1 MDNRK
6 KYTRDIY
13 RALFLII
20 GIFVGAISIKWGL
33 WEAQQAA
40 WAESQVPMLLS
51 PLADA
56 PVYAREAPET
66 PKPPT
71 ERELVIAE
79 IERVFGDDSAVMKRV
94 AFCESGYNP
103 RAKNP
108 KSSATGVFQIMAGV
122 HGVSPRFLTNPYINI
137 AIAKQLYDN
146 SGLEPWRASNNCHHG
161 LDK

>member
-13 RALFLII
+13 RAFFLII

-51 PLADA
+51 PLADT

-94 AFCESGYNP
+94 AFCESGFNP
-103 RAKNP
+103 KAKNP

-122 HGVSPRFLTNPYINI
+122 HGVSPRFLMDYKVNI
-137 AIAKQLYDN
+137 AIAKKLFDEQKTN
-146 SGLEPWRASNNCHHG
+146 PWISSINCWS
-161 LDK
+161 K